1 MIHGQR
7 VTRNFRETLVR
18 GLSRFLLP
26 DAAGDVAAV
35 CVLHEEAVNHP
46 DQSQREE
53 PAMDGNDER
62 VQIRRR
68 LGRGLNALL
77 GDDIATSDTP
87 NTMAN
92 GDAVNSQSELHQIPV
107 NAIERNPYQ
116 PRVEFDG
123 ESLRELADSIQ
134 QHGVLQPLLVRS
146 LPNGGWQLIAGER
159 RLLAAKQAGLA
170 TVPCRIL
177 ALEEQQV
184 CEVAL
189 EENLKRKDLN
199 VLEKAQ
205 AFARYLQQF
214 GRTVEELAQQLS
226 LDRSTVAN
234 MLRLLDLAEPVKQ
247 SLRCDKITAGH
258 ARALLSLP
266 LEQQLTLCQRIESE
280 SLSVRATEAA
290 VRELLAQ
297 PSPNGET
304 VAFDHRQKPKPTA
317 TPHVLSLQ
325 GQLRDLLGVPVEIKL
340 RGKESGQVV
349 IRFGSNDDF
358 ERILRVLR
366 RAA

>member
-1 MIHGQR
+1 
-7 VTRNFRETLVR
+7 
-18 GLSRFLLP
+18 
-26 DAAGDVAAV
+26 
-35 CVLHEEAVNHP
+35 
-46 DQSQREE
+46 
-53 PAMDGNDER
+53 MDGMDER

-77 GDDIATSDTP
+77 GDDLAATDMPVSTGNVEP
-87 NTMAN
+87 TAPH
-92 GDAVNSQSELHQIPV
+92 GELRQMPV

-116 PRVEFDG
+116 PRTEF
-123 ESLRELADSIQ
+123 EASSLRELSDSIL
-134 QHGVLQPLLVRS
+134 QHGVLQPLLVRA

-159 RLLAAKQAGLA
+159 RLMAAKQAGLA

-177 ALEEQQV
+177 ELEEQQV

-205 AFARYLQQF
+205 AFANYLQQF
-214 GRTVEELAQQLS
+214 GRTIEELSKQLS
-226 LDRSTVAN
+226 LDRSTVSN
-234 MLRLLDLAEPVKQ
+234 LLRLLDLAEPVKQ
-247 SLRCDKITAGH
+247 SLRSDKISGGH

-266 LEQQLTLCQRIESE
+266 TDKQIALCQRIESE

-290 VRELLAQ
+290 VRELLTE
-297 PSPNGET
+297 SKPNAET
-304 VAFDHRQKPKPTA
+304 VAFDPQHKAKPTA
-317 TPHVLSLQ
+317 TQHVLSLQ

-340 RGKESGQVV
+340 RGKESGQ
-349 IRFGSNDDF
+349 ILITFGSNDDF
-358 ERILRVLR
+358 ERVLRVLR

>member
-1 MIHGQR
+1 
-7 VTRNFRETLVR
+7 
-18 GLSRFLLP
+18 
-26 DAAGDVAAV
+26 
-35 CVLHEEAVNHP
+35 
-46 DQSQREE
+46 
-53 PAMDGNDER
+53 MDGMDER

-77 GDDIATSDTP
+77 GDDVATSDTP
-87 NTMAN
+87 TTT
-92 GDAVNSQSELHQIPV
+92 NSAETTQQGELRQVPV

-116 PRVEFDG
+116 PRTEF
-123 ESLRELADSIQ
+123 EESSLRELSDSIQ
-134 QHGVLQPLLVRS
+134 QHGVLQPLLVRALS
-146 LPNGGWQLIAGER
+146 NGGWQLIAGER

-170 TVPCRIL
+170 TVPCRVL

-205 AFARYLQQF
+205 AFANYLQQF
-214 GRTVEELAQQLS
+214 GRTVEELAKQLS

-247 SLRCDKITAGH
+247 SLRSDKITGGH

-266 LEQQLTLCQRIESE
+266 TEKQIALCQRIEAE
-280 SLSVRATEAA
+280 ALSVRATEAA
-290 VRELLAQ
+290 VRELLAESK
-297 PSPNGET
+297 PSAET
-304 VAFDHRQKPKPTA
+304 VAFDPQHKSKPTA
-317 TPHVLSLQ
+317 TQHVLSLQ

-340 RGKESGQVV
+340 RGKESGQ
-349 IRFGSNDDF
+349 IMITFGSNDDF
-358 ERILRVLR
+358 ERVLRVIR

>member
-1 MIHGQR
+1 
-7 VTRNFRETLVR
+7 
-18 GLSRFLLP
+18 
-26 DAAGDVAAV
+26 
-35 CVLHEEAVNHP
+35 
-46 DQSQREE
+46 
-53 PAMDGNDER
+53 MDGMDER

-77 GDDIATSDTP
+77 GDDVAATDMPVSAGNSEPTP
-87 NTMAN
+87 PQ
-92 GDAVNSQSELHQIPV
+92 GDLRQMPV

-116 PRVEFDG
+116 PRTEF
-123 ESLRELADSIQ
+123 EAASLRELSDSIQ
-134 QHGVLQPLLVRS
+134 QHGVLQPLLVRA

-159 RLLAAKQAGLA
+159 RLMAAKQAGLA

-177 ALEEQQV
+177 ELEEQQV

-205 AFARYLQQF
+205 AFANYLQQF
-214 GRTVEELAQQLS
+214 GRTIEELSKQLS
-226 LDRSTVAN
+226 LDRSTVSN
-234 MLRLLDLAEPVKQ
+234 LLRLLDLAEPVKQ
-247 SLRCDKITAGH
+247 SLRSDKISGGH

-266 LEQQLTLCQRIESE
+266 AEQQIALCQRIESE

-290 VRELLAQ
+290 VRELLAETK
-297 PSPNGET
+297 PSTET
-304 VAFDHRQKPKPTA
+304 VAFDPQHKTKPAA
-317 TPHVLSLQ
+317 TQHVLSLQ

-340 RGKESGQVV
+340 RGKESGQ
-349 IRFGSNDDF
+349 ILITFGSNDDF
-358 ERILRVLR
+358 ERVLRVLR

>member
-1 MIHGQR
+1 
-7 VTRNFRETLVR
+7 
-18 GLSRFLLP
+18 
-26 DAAGDVAAV
+26 
-35 CVLHEEAVNHP
+35 
-46 DQSQREE
+46 
-53 PAMDGNDER
+53 MDGNDER

-77 GDDIATSDTP
+77 GEDVATTDTP
-87 NTMAN
+87 NAASNTDVAIAP
-92 GDAVNSQSELHQIPV
+92 GELRQVSV

-123 ESLRELADSIQ
+123 GSLRELADSIQ

-146 LPNGGWQLIAGER
+146 LSNGGWQLIAGER
-159 RLLAAKQAGLA
+159 RLLAAKQAGLT
-170 TVPCRIL
+170 TVPCRVL

-205 AFARYLQQF
+205 AFANYLQQF
-214 GRTVEELAQQLS
+214 GRTVEELAKQLS

-234 MLRLLDLAEPVKQ
+234 MLRLLDLAEPVKKA
-247 SLRCDKITAGH
+247 LRSDKISAGH
-258 ARALLSLP
+258 ARALLSLSI
-266 LEQQLTLCQRIESE
+266 EQQLTLSQRIESE

-297 PSPNGET
+297 PRSNGET
-304 VAFDHRQKPKPTA
+304 VAFDPKQKPKPTA
-317 TPHVLSLQ
+317 TQHVLSLQ

-349 IRFGSNDDF
+349 ISFGSNDDF

>member
-1 MIHGQR
+1 
-7 VTRNFRETLVR
+7 
-18 GLSRFLLP
+18 
-26 DAAGDVAAV
+26 
-35 CVLHEEAVNHP
+35 
-46 DQSQREE
+46 
-53 PAMDGNDER
+53 MDGNDER

-77 GDDIATSDTP
+77 GDDVATSEHP
-87 NTMAN
+87 NAVVN
-92 GDAVNSQSELHQIPV
+92 GDVSTSPGDLRQVPV

-116 PRVEFDG
+116 PRIEFDG
-123 ESLRELADSIQ
+123 GSLRELADSIR
-134 QHGVLQPLLVRS
+134 QHGVLQPLLVRTLS
-146 LPNGGWQLIAGER
+146 NGGWQLIAGER

-170 TVPCRIL
+170 TVPCRVL

-205 AFARYLQQF
+205 AFANYLQQF
-214 GRTVEELAQQLS
+214 GRTIEELARQLS

-234 MLRLLDLAEPVKQ
+234 MLRLLELAEPVKEA
-247 SLRCDKITAGH
+247 LRANRITGGH
-258 ARALLSLP
+258 ARALLSLSV
-266 LEQQLTLCQRIESE
+266 EQQLALTQRIESE

-297 PSPNGET
+297 PKSNGET
-304 VAFDHRQKPKPTA
+304 VSYDPKQKSKPTP
-317 TPHVLSLQ
+317 TPHVRSLQ
-325 GQLRDLLGVPVEIKL
+325 GQLRDLLGVPVEIKM

-349 IRFGSNDDF
+349 ISFGSNDDF